1 MLFFLVFDTTIKKS
15 WTLLDILEVF
25 HDLCNPK

>member
-1 MLFFLVFDTTIKKS
+1 MFFFIPNTTIKKS